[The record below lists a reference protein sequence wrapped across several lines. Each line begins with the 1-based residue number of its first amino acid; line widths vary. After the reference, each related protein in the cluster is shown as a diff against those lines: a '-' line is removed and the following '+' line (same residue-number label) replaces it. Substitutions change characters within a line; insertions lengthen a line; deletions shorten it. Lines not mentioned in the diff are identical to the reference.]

1 MTILGKGVGV
11 LAKGIGSGSPSF
23 VAEDRPDPEIIH
35 PFKVTVYKSGE
46 NFVAKVR
53 AGTVNNLV
61 PKIGTDYL
69 DASPQPSLT
78 FTGTGY
84 KDIVLEASVGDPPIF
99 FPDTV
104 TVQVKARGTY
114 PDTDENGYLA
124 LASVNIVDGAIA
136 SFAQYVYASQVLM
149 RVKPG
154 SATALWN
161 WNSR

>member
-11 LAKGIGSGSPSF
+11 LAKGIGSGSPSY
-23 VAEDRPDPEIIH
+23 VLEGQPDPEIIH

-46 NFVAKVR
+46 NFIVKVR

-61 PKIGTDYL
+61 PKIDDVYL
-69 DASPQPSLT
+69 DASPQGTLS
-78 FTGTGY
+78 FTGSGF

-104 TVQVKARGTY
+104 TVQVKARESY
-114 PDTDENGYLA
+114 EDTDENGYLV

-136 SFAQYVYASQVLM
+136 SFSQYVYASQVLM

-154 SATALWN
+154 TETALWN